1 MMERQIIKILLIS
14 LIVASGCYYD
24 SAENLYPSSGCVTNN
39 MSLQSDIVPILQS
52 NCYVCHSAEIHSGDV
67 ILEGYSELSKQ
78 AKNGKLLGA
87 IKHETGFM
95 AMPQN
100 APKLGT
106 CEISKIEHWVT
117 EGSQNN

>member
-14 LIVASGCYYD
+14 VVIVSGCYYD
-24 SAENLYPSSGCVTNN
+24 SAENLYPSTGCITTN
-39 MSLQSDIVPILQS
+39 MSLQTDIIPILQT
-52 NCYVCHSAEIHSGDV
+52 NCYICHSAAIHNGDI
-67 ILEGYSELSKQ
+67 ILEGYSELIKQ
-78 AKNGKLLGA
+78 VNNGKLLGA
-87 IKHETGFM
+87 INHETGFG

-117 EGSQNN
+117 EGSKNN